1 MPSKCFANLDKC
13 SRGTDDGWHI
23 CVPCYRALE
32 DKEDYELLDR
42 FKPEKVCHYPG
53 CWNRQ
58 LEASLYC
65 KGVKHQQV
73 RADRKWS
80 EDKVSSM
87 IYAREGLEQA
97 RGRAFGVETF
107 IGGSLAV
114 RNSLKRSSGSA
125 DRDDQS
131 NMAVKDEPLENMEVN
146 MAMQCID
153 RMNEIELAAIVKH
166 AITQLQAKLPL
177 RPEPIKLHSR
187 QRTRL

>member
-1 MPSKCFANLDKC
+1 
-13 SRGTDDGWHI
+13 
-23 CVPCYRALE
+23 
-32 DKEDYELLDR
+32 
-42 FKPEKVCHYPG
+42 
-53 CWNRQ
+53 
-58 LEASLYC
+58 
-65 KGVKHQQV
+65 
-73 RADRKWS
+73 
-80 EDKVSSM
+80 M

-131 NMAVKDEPLENMEVN
+131 NMAVKDEPLENMDI
-146 MAMQCID
+146 AMQCID

-187 QRTRL
+187 KRTRI